1 MLTKTSTIEWQI
13 IAGTGL
19 MLVMLA
25 SIIIFVFIYQRRT
38 LKLQIQL
45 QIQKEEQ
52 QSQLIKAAIQSEETE
67 RGRIAAELHDE
78 VGALLSTVK
87 LYIQQIQ
94 PHHLKDPTKIDTLSN
109 CKELLDQTVVTVR
122 NISANMQPSTIMHFG
137 LESAIAN
144 FCAKL
149 NQPPALETALT
160 VQGPLEKLTA
170 ENELAVYRIV
180 QELTNNILKH
190 ANASRIQF
198 NFIQKSGQSEIIIE
212 HNGTGLSQQEF
223 EEKLFSINGLGL
235 KNIQNRL
242 NILKGNIFFK
252 KTTNAADSITVSI
265 PTNH

>member
-1 MLTKTSTIEWQI
+1 
-13 IAGTGL
+13 
-19 MLVMLA
+19 
-25 SIIIFVFIYQRRT
+25 
-38 LKLQIQL
+38 
-45 QIQKEEQ
+45 
-52 QSQLIKAAIQSEETE
+52 
-67 RGRIAAELHDE
+67 
-78 VGALLSTVK
+78 
-87 LYIQQIQ
+87 
-94 PHHLKDPTKIDTLSN
+94 
-109 CKELLDQTVVTVR
+109 
-122 NISANMQPSTIMHFG
+122 MHFG

-149 NQPPALETALT
+149 NEPPALETALT

-223 EEKLFSINGLGL
+223 EEKLFGINGLGL

-242 NILKGNIFFK
+242 NILKGNISFR